1 MLNDLKS
8 YQNLFNKLDIGV
20 IILDNN
26 GNITEANT
34 RAIKILGLEKN
45 KPFNILS
52 DYKKLGAVKMDG
64 SGFSGTDHPFLTTIR
79 TGKAVKD
86 VVMGI
91 VNRKTKKHHWIK
103 CTSEIEN
110 ERENKKSTRVYL
122 TFYDITE
129 FVRTKLTLED
139 FRHAVESSTNAI
151 GMSNTEGRHY
161 YQNKAFDDLFGDIGE
176 DPSSSVFVDKKVGQT
191 VFNTIMKGEKWS
203 GEVKMYGRR
212 KKLLDVLLKAYPIK
226 DHKGEIKGSVGI
238 LADLTK
244 QKQQDVALKESELK
258 LQQTIDELEGI
269 INAFPGMVSVV
280 DRKYNVLIANQ
291 NVIQTFG
298 NSDKTEVIGKK
309 CYRVR
314 KKRNSICPQCGIK
327 KAFKTGKV
335 VTRVSIPEEEEMMG
349 IITKA
354 YAAPLKNKKGEIWGG
369 VEVIMDITDIR
380 KTEYELRQNEER
392 FKTFI
397 EQAADAVF
405 VSDMKGR
412 IVDVNKKSV
421 EQLGYT
427 REELLNKTVME
438 LDLAYSTLEEC
449 LAVWSTLE
457 TGKSIQLESNHMKRD
472 GTVFPVEINSS
483 AIQINGEKH
492 ILGFVRDISDR
503 KKAEQILE
511 KSEKRFRS
519 MIEHSTDAI
528 SLVSAEGKILYESPS
543 APLLTGYSI
552 EERLTHN
559 GFKTVYHEDIEKV
572 KTIYNNLAREPGKS
586 ITFQFRGVR
595 KDGSVWYAE
604 ATATNLLLDPDVH
617 ALVVNYRDIT
627 DRTEAE
633 KALKKSE
640 AHLSNTMKMAKLG
653 YWEYDVINDVFTFN
667 DHFYEVFGSSA
678 EKVGGYTM
686 SAARYSEL
694 FVHPEDADVVAVET
708 QKAMETDDPNYYRHL
723 EHRMVY
729 ANGEV
734 GHIAVQFGIV
744 KDENGRTVITRGANQ
759 DITKLKKAEEEL
771 KKQNEVFQAL
781 NEEYL
786 TQNEELALHVNRIQ
800 KINEELNKAKL
811 KAEESDKLK
820 SAFLANMSHE
830 IRTPMNG
837 ILGFADLLNDPDL
850 SVEEQEKYIGV
861 IKECGDRMV
870 KIIDNIIDISKID
883 AGQIDLNIEPTNVN
897 ELINSLFDF
906 FLPEVENKGLKLKCS
921 KDLSNSDSV
930 LRTDKIKLAQI
941 LTNLIKNAI
950 KFTDKG
956 QIKFGYKYTSE
967 VLEFFIKDTGRGI
980 RAENLEV
987 IFERFRKEETS
998 ELNTIEGSGLGLS
1011 ISKAYV
1017 EALDGKIWLN
1027 STEGKGSEFFFTIPF
1042 KPLKRK
1048 KLEHEAARQVLDNK
1062 PKGSKILI
1070 VEDDDSSS
1078 IYLKE
1083 IMKKNGIEYIHA
1095 KDGKTALEL
1104 AISKS
1109 GIDLIL
1115 MDIKIPKM
1123 DGYAATKQIKKL
1135 HPEIPVIAQT
1145 AYSSPLDR
1153 KKAIEAGC
1161 DDIITKPIDSRL
1173 LIELISKHLNLL

>member
-1 MLNDLKS
+1 
-8 YQNLFNKLDIGV
+8 
-20 IILDNN
+20 
-26 GNITEANT
+26 
-34 RAIKILGLEKN
+34 
-45 KPFNILS
+45 
-52 DYKKLGAVKMDG
+52 AVKMDG
-64 SGFSGTDHPFLTTIR
+64 SQFSGTDHPFVTTAR
-79 TGKAVKD
+79 TGKAVRD
-86 VVMGI
+86 VNMGI
-91 VNRKTKKHHWIK
+91 VNLKTKECCWIRM
-103 CTSEIEN
+103 TSEPLHKTD
-110 ERENKKSTRVYL
+110 NKTTTAVFI
-122 TFYDITE
+122 TFCDITE
-129 FVRTKLTLED
+129 YIRMNTELEN
-139 FRHAVESSTNAI
+139 FRCAVENSTNAVDI
-151 GMSNTEGRHY
+151 STAEGKHY
-161 YQNKAFDDLFGDIGE
+161 YKNKAFEDLFGKIGKN
-176 DPSSSVFVDKKVGQT
+176 PVSSIFVDKKVGHAIFKT
-191 VFNTIMKGEKWS
+191 LLSGKKWS
-203 GEVKMYGRR
+203 GEIKMFGKR
-212 KKLLDVLLKAYPIK
+212 KHLLDILLNAYPIK
-226 DHKGEIKGSVGI
+226 DYQKKIKGFVGI
-238 LADLTK
+238 FSDLTS
-244 QKQQDVALKESELK
+244 QKQQENALKESEFK
-258 LQQTIDELEGI
+258 LQQNINELEGI

-280 DRKYNVLIANQ
+280 DRKYNVLIANK

-298 NSDKTEVIGKK
+298 NSDKKEVIGKK

-327 KAFKTGKV
+327 KAFKTGEV
-335 VTRVSIPEEEEMMG
+335 VTRVSVPEEEEMMG
-349 IITKA
+349 IVTKA
-354 YAAPLKNKKGEIWGG
+354 YAAPLKDKKGKIWGG

-380 KTEYELRQNEER
+380 KAENELRQNEER

-397 EQAADAVF
+397 EQAADAVI
-405 VSDMKGR
+405 VCDMNGK
-412 IVDVNKKSV
+412 IVDTNKKSV

-427 REELLNKTVME
+427 REELLKRTVME
-438 LDLAYSTLEEC
+438 LDLVYPTLEKC
-449 LAVWSTLE
+449 LDLWSNLG
-457 TGKSIQLESNHMKRD
+457 TGKSIQFESNHIKRD

-511 KSEKRFRS
+511 KNEKRFRS
-519 MIEHSTDAI
+519 MIEHSADGITLI
-528 SLVSAEGKILYESPS
+528 NAEGKILYESPS

-552 EERLTHN
+552 EERIAQNSFETI
-559 GFKTVYHEDIEKV
+559 YHEDIEKV
-572 KTIYNNLAREPGKS
+572 KTVFNSIVGEPGKS
-586 ITFQFRGVR
+586 ISYQFRGVK
-595 KDGSVWYAE
+595 KDGSVWWVE

-617 ALVVNYRDIT
+617 ALVVNYRDIS
-627 DRTEAE
+627 DRIEAE

-640 AHLSNTMKMAKLG
+640 AHLSNAMKMAKIG
-653 YWEYDVINDVFTFN
+653 YWEYDVMNDVFTFN
-667 DHFYEVFGSSA
+667 DHFYEVFGTSA
-678 EKVGGYTM
+678 GKVGGYTM

-694 FVHPEDADVVAVET
+694 FVHPDDADVVAVET
-708 QKAMETDDPNYYRHL
+708 QKAMETDDPNYFRYL
-723 EHRMVY
+723 EHRTVN
-729 ANGEV
+729 ANGAV
-734 GHIAVQFGIV
+734 GYIAVQFGIV
-744 KDENGRTVITRGANQ
+744 KDENGRTVLTRGANQ

-786 TQNEELALHVNRIQ
+786 TQNEELALHVKRIQ
-800 KINEELNKAKL
+800 KINEELNIAKF

-837 ILGFADLLNDPDL
+837 ILGFADLLNDSDL
-850 SVEEQEKYIGV
+850 PAEEQEKYIGV

-870 KIIDNIIDISKID
+870 KIIDDIIDISKID

-897 ELINSLFDF
+897 ELINGFFDF
-906 FLPEVENKGLKLKCS
+906 FLPEAENKGLRLTCS
-921 KDLSNSDSV
+921 KDISDSDSIIS
-930 LRTDKIKLAQI
+930 TDKIKLSQV

-956 QIKFGYKYTSE
+956 QIQFGYKCKPD
-967 VLEFFIKDTGRGI
+967 VLEFFVKDTGNGI
-980 RAENLEV
+980 HKENFET

-1017 EALDGKIWLN
+1017 EALNGKIWLN
-1027 STEGKGSEFFFTIPF
+1027 SAKGKGSEFFFTIPF

-1048 KLEHEAARQVLDNK
+1048 KPEHEASRQVLDNK
-1062 PKGSKILI
+1062 SKGSMILI

-1078 IYLKE
+1078 IFLKE
-1083 IMKKNGIEYIHA
+1083 IIKKFGMEYIHA

-1109 GIDLIL
+1109 NIDLIL
-1115 MDIKIPKM
+1115 MDLKIPKM
-1123 DGYAATKQIKKL
+1123 DGYTATKQIKKL

-1161 DDIITKPIDSRL
+1161 DDIIIKPIDSRL